1 MEDVRSL
8 DVLKSKLRER
18 YKANTAIKRLF
29 YPNHPLPLDECYIHL
44 ALIEQDQFKEVKI
57 EPNNHTDKREYILR
71 DYERIK
77 KLSSTLKVKEILTQC
92 ASPQK
97 RIFIEGPA
105 GSGKTTFCR
114 YIAYQWALGEES
126 EEPWAQEYDWLFWI
140 PLRQLTA
147 KRYGD
152 NKDDIIYMLS
162 RECFG
167 FNLLTDLNGDEK
179 KILLGEI
186 RNKPSKILWL
196 LDGYDE
202 FNKEQSPAIIEL
214 WETLQAGQNLLVTS
228 RPGQQINLDPA
239 INYQLAVLG
248 LSDKQIKKYIKA
260 FFRYTPAISSP
271 AIDELIGYLENNAN
285 LWSVAHTPITLEMLC
300 SLWALNFQL
309 NHSRKFKLESDTT
322 LTDLYQVIVNQL
334 LLRYYSRLNPDK
346 LGNTVLIKNGCQS
359 YLNFM
364 EHLAYLGMQSGK
376 ILLTQEHI
384 NSTLKIANIE
394 EDSGTFFQNLQGLG
408 LVNLYQEGQEI
419 VQIEF
424 AHLTFQEFFA
434 ARYIKKLLKL
444 IVESEFKERENFL
457 PLINYIQQQKHE
469 SFNEVMWWFVA
480 GLLAKKQTIA
490 LSIDW
495 NKKDNLDE
503 LTRTVPK
510 HTRELQALQL
520 FFDLLLSEP
529 RPQVEYNEICLLARC
544 LDEAKLPNI
553 MQKEAIINHYNH
565 WLKYYM
571 NERILLGGSIYKIEQ
586 TYLLSSLLAADNRV
600 IDVLIDIVYQTNESV
615 FAVMTMLKQ
624 QHVNLQPDQS
634 IKLETALL
642 KLLNE
647 TDRIEV
653 YLVLNKMVNC
663 RPIYKTDHI
672 DSKLLELLMHHD
684 KDVREKAAFTISR
697 IGINDTK
704 LLEENVL
711 TYKDDIDKFDSIVSN
726 LGSYATDNLL
736 DVLLTHIDKI
746 KWIFAPQRIL
756 KSTHEVKLRCLL
768 NENNIKSC
776 CVAIRFIAS
785 LNKFAPDNLKKK
797 LLTLANSPY
806 DRIRYAVAQA
816 IGQLANY
823 NIHITNE
830 FQDALFTLITL
841 DKSLQVRI
849 AAIRAIGDF
858 HSILPKKLK
867 DLLLN
872 SYKEEDREILVS
884 YVKTIEDLIGNTI
897 KNSSDLRK
905 IKEEDREILVSYVI
919 TIKDP
924 ISDMTKKPKAVR
936 SIKKELINTLLLIS
950 SAKNI
955 NDEIFENVAVA
966 LASTS
971 NISDPAI
978 YENDKFD
985 KLLKKAIDSSNRVT
999 RRCAA
1004 AIIGHIDKG
1013 YIKYQSGLEKL
1024 LKDPETYVRQGAASA
1039 IGDIGC
1045 YITDDSLKN
1054 TLLSM
1059 CHEKV
1064 KATCVFAFLAI
1075 KKLGNYATPYLQEG
1089 IMKLL
1094 DNIPNKDKDY
1104 IECCLKAAYS
1114 LSIYS
1119 SGIKA
1124 KLETILQDD
1133 KHPLHIETLKLFGNS
1148 KSQNPYIIAKIL
1160 ANNPTLR
1167 IPPSSLTLASFD
1179 PSLPLSCGTVLPAII
1194 NDNKQPML
1202 TEDYWTVAL
1211 VRRGEEQ
1218 HAFLVVEGIKS
1229 AVRFAT
1235 KIHLVTPNTPADI
1248 DSSKAIAEI
1257 KIEELDDFKRL
1268 SELNN
1273 NAKCQVYSV
1282 TTDLVNRL
1290 LENVKA
1296 DQNKDIAYS
1305 QPGDGRIYS
1314 LFFGNQEKHNCI
1326 SWCLKQLQQV
1336 GIPIKRKWYDAIV
1349 VMPSEYLPIE
1359 PKTEPGRSCVLS

>member
-1 MEDVRSL
+1 M
-8 DVLKSKLRER
+8 
-18 YKANTAIKRLF
+18 
-29 YPNHPLPLDECYIHL
+29 
-44 ALIEQDQFKEVKI
+44 
-57 EPNNHTDKREYILR
+57 
-71 DYERIK
+71 
-77 KLSSTLKVKEILTQC
+77 
-92 ASPQK
+92 
-97 RIFIEGPA
+97 
-105 GSGKTTFCR
+105 
-114 YIAYQWALGEES
+114 
-126 EEPWAQEYDWLFWI
+126 
-140 PLRQLTA
+140 
-147 KRYGD
+147 
-152 NKDDIIYMLS
+152 
-162 RECFG
+162 
-167 FNLLTDLNGDEK
+167 
-179 KILLGEI
+179 
-186 RNKPSKILWL
+186 
-196 LDGYDE
+196 
-202 FNKEQSPAIIEL
+202 
-214 WETLQAGQNLLVTS
+214 
-228 RPGQQINLDPA
+228 
-239 INYQLAVLG
+239 LG

-553 MQKEAIINHYNH
+553 MQKETIINHYNH

-600 IDVLIDIVYQTNESV
+600 IDVLVGIAYQANERV
-615 FAVMTMLKQ
+615 FEVMTMLKE
-624 QHVNLQPDQS
+624 QHVNLQPEQGV
-634 IKLETALL
+634 KLEIAILN
-642 KLLNE
+642 LLNGN
-647 TDRIEV
+647 DLIELEV
-653 YLVLNKMVNC
+653 TLNSMINC
-663 RPIYKTDHI
+663 LIYKTDRI

-684 KDVREKAAFTISR
+684 SVYAYAAFVISR
-697 IGINDTK
+697 IGINDTQ
-704 LLEENVL
+704 LLEEKIL
-711 TYKDDIDKFDSIVSN
+711 TYKDDIGKFDSIVSR

-746 KWIFAPQRIL
+746 KWNFAPQRIL
-756 KSTHEVKLRCLL
+756 KTTHEDRLQSLL
-768 NENNIKSC
+768 SENNIEIC
-776 CVAIRFIAS
+776 CAAIRFIAS
-785 LNKFAPDNLKKK
+785 LNKFAPDNLKKQ
-797 LLTLANSPY
+797 LLTLTDSQD
-806 DRIRYAVAQA
+806 DRIRCAVAEA
-816 IGQLANY
+816 IGKLTNST
-823 NIHITNE
+823 ITSE
-830 FQDALFTLITL
+830 FHDALLTLTL
-841 DKSLQVRI
+841 DKSRQVRI
-849 AAIRAIGDF
+849 AAIRAIGFF
-858 HSILPKKLK
+858 HSFLPKKLK

-872 SYKEEDREILVS
+872 SYKEEDSEILVS
-884 YVKTIEDLIGNTI
+884 YVKTIGDL
-897 KNSSDLRK
+897 
-905 IKEEDREILVSYVI
+905 
-919 TIKDP
+919 
-924 ISDMTKKPKAVR
+924 ISDMMISPTVVR
-936 SIKKELINTLLLIS
+936 SIRKELINTLLLIS
-950 SAKNI
+950 STKTI
-955 NDEIFENVAVA
+955 NDKILENVAFA

-985 KLLKKAIDSSNRVT
+985 KFLKKAIDSSDTVVGQ
-999 RRCAA
+999 CAA
-1004 AIIGHIDKG
+1004 TIIGHIDKG
-1013 YIKYQSGLEKL
+1013 SIKYQSELKKL
-1024 LKDPETYVRQGAASA
+1024 LKDTKPYVRQKAASA
-1039 IGDIGC
+1039 IGNIGC

-1059 CHEKV
+1059 CHEKD
-1064 KATCVFAFLAI
+1064 KGIWLTAFSAI
-1075 KKLGNYATPYLQEG
+1075 EKLGNYATPYLQEG
-1089 IMKLL
+1089 IMTLL

-1104 IECCLKAAYS
+1104 IKHCLKAAYS

-1119 SGIKA
+1119 SEIKA

-1133 KHPLHIETLKLFGNS
+1133 KHPLHIETLKLFGNN
-1148 KSQNPYIIAKIL
+1148 KVQNPYIIAKIV

-1218 HAFLVVEGIKS
+1218 HAFLVVEGVKD

-1235 KIHLVTPNTPADI
+1235 KIHLVTPSTPVDI
-1248 DSSKAIAEI
+1248 YSSKAIAEI